1 MALKLDMSK
10 TYDRVEWNFLEVTM
24 LKMGFNARWV
34 ALIMSCINLASYSI
48 LVNGVPKGDI
58 RPSSG
63 IRQGDLLSP
72 YLFLIC
78 SEVLNCQLQQ
88 ATRSE
93 AIRGF
98 SLYKKDP
105 KISHLFFA
113 DDTLLFCR
121 ATKSDL
127 DVIQSILVLYEEA
140 SGQKLNREK
149 TIVFFSK
156 ATPDERKL
164 EIIDALGV

>member
-10 TYDRVEWNFLEVTM
+10 AYDRVEWNFLEATM
-24 LKMGFNARWV
+24 LKMGFNASWV
-34 ALIMSCINLASYSI
+34 ALIMSCITSVPYSI

-58 RPSSG
+58 RPTRG
-63 IRQGDLLSP
+63 IRQGDPLSS

-78 SEVLNCQLQQ
+78 SEALNCQLQQ
-88 ATRSE
+88 AARFE

-98 SLYKKDP
+98 SLCKNGL

-113 DDTLLFCR
+113 NDTLLFCR
-121 ATKSDL
+121 ANKGDL
-127 DVIQSILVLYEEA
+127 DVIQGILVLYEKA

-149 TIVFFSK
+149 TIVFLARLLRRRRSL
-156 ATPDERKL
+156 R
-164 EIIDALGV
+164 